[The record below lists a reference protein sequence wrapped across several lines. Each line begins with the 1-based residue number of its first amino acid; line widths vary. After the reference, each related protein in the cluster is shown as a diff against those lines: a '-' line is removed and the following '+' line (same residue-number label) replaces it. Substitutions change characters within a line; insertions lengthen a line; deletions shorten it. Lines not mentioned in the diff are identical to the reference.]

1 MEERN
6 RVTVKIGG
14 QEYTIAGTAARDHI
28 ITVADYVDSKIQEL
42 TDALPNRPK
51 TDIAV
56 LAAVNAA
63 DEYFT
68 LVRDTDSLR
77 DKNAQLERDVAH
89 YVQLWEEAKH
99 SFIQFKEE
107 SQAVVGQKEAL
118 QREVLEK
125 EQTINELR
133 RRIMTMEEEMD
144 ALQRKSSNLMQR
156 MEAQEEAKSSS
167 AGELKAMEEKCREM
181 ENNYFDLQM
190 ENIRLKGE
198 VERYKKIVD

>member
-28 ITVADYVDSKIQEL
+28 ITVADYVDSKMQEL
-42 TDALPNRPK
+42 SAALVNRSK

-56 LAAVNAA
+56 LSAVNAA

-68 LVRDTDSLR
+68 LLRDTDSLR
-77 DKNAQLERDVAH
+77 DRNAQLEKDTAH
-89 YVQLWEEAKH
+89 YIQLWEEAKK
-99 SFIQFKEE
+99 SFIQYKEE
-107 SQAVVGQKEAL
+107 SQAVVSLKDEL
-118 QREVLEK
+118 QREVMEK

-144 ALQRKSSNLMQR
+144 AMQRKHTNLMQR

-167 AGELKAMEEKCREM
+167 AGELKALEEKCREM

-198 VERYKKIVD
+198 VERYKKIVE

>member
-28 ITVADYVDSKIQEL
+28 ITVADYVDGKIQEL
-42 TDALPNRPK
+42 AEALPNRPK

-77 DKNAQLERDVAH
+77 ERNVQLEKDVAH
-89 YVQLWEEAKH
+89 YVQLWEEAKQ
-99 SFIQFKEE
+99 SFIQFREE